1 MNAAER
7 VDIVDGSIDV
17 NAVERLVADPAY
29 GAVVLFLGTV
39 RNHHQGRQ
47 VEMLTYSSYRPMA
60 LEKLATIAGELESTG
75 DVRVAIIHRVGD
87 VPLGEASVVIAVASA
102 HRAAAYEASREALER
117 LKREV
122 PIWKREHYIGGDVTW
137 REEESLVPVKEGGR
151 IQDSPLRA

>member
-1 MNAAER
+1 MSATVERVDAAER
-7 VDIVDGSIDV
+7 VDIVDGPIDIGG
-17 NAVERLVADPAY
+17 VERLVADPAH

-60 LEKLATIAGELESTG
+60 REKLATIVRDLEDAGT
-75 DVRVAIIHRVGD
+75 VRVAIVHRVGD

-102 HRAAAYEASREALER
+102 HRAAAYETSREALER

-122 PIWKREHYIGGDVTW
+122 PIWKREHYTGGDVAW
-137 REEESLVPVKEGGR
+137 REEE
-151 IQDSPLRA
+151 PLSAHPSG